1 MLAMIKGLWNY
12 DYINGLLLRHENT
25 IWKRFGGE
33 TTLEIWWEGQASNYY
48 ILSWAIRNKVKKIYI
63 NVIGNPNVNGYP
75 MLMPLLEC
83 KSSDSYEIRH
93 KSLCTSKKEEKK
105 EKIKGWLIDG
115 KNWPSGRSLIATGHS
130 KIEVID
136 CVRLGMYLHSMG
148 KAVNIKIHPHYKR
161 RHKRLVNKIIESYGA
176 KSLIVDG
183 NLEELLEASEQCYC
197 NLDSVGRAAAKL
209 GKICIPIISN
219 KYPTFMEKPNA
230 GQGEVDMSEEIPSLG
245 RIEENSGYDVPYR
258 LTVE

>member
-1 MLAMIKGLWNY
+1 MHKQ
-12 DYINGLLLRHENT
+12 
-25 IWKRFGGE
+25 KRG
-33 TTLEIWWEGQASNYY
+33 
-48 ILSWAIRNKVKKIYI
+48 
-63 NVIGNPNVNGYP
+63 
-75 MLMPLLEC
+75 
-83 KSSDSYEIRH
+83 
-93 KSLCTSKKEEKK
+93 KKEDKRMV
-105 EKIKGWLIDG
+105 IDG